1 MNQSY
6 DYVIVGAGSAGCV
19 LAARLSEDAGT
30 RVLVLEAGPPDDAP
44 EIPMP
49 AAFAML
55 LDGPYAWPDRTT
67 PQPGLGGRAVGWPH
81 GRGLGGSSSI
91 NGMVYIRGS
100 RFDYDSWRDDH
111 GCDGWGYDDVLPYFR
126 RAEDQQRGASAY
138 HGAGGP
144 LRVED
149 PRSTHPLSR
158 AWLDAAL
165 ASGLPYNDDFNGAEQ
180 DGVGMLQLTM
190 RGGRR
195 WSAADAYLR
204 PAAARPNLE
213 IETGAMV
220 TRVVIEHGRASGVE
234 YVRDG
239 DRHEARAGEVV
250 LAAGAIKTPQILLLS
265 GVGPVVE
272 LEAQGIAPL
281 VDAPGIGRG
290 LHDHP
295 LCLPEWRT
303 PATRNLYEEA
313 TPENLA
319 LWQREQRGPLSSN
332 GAEAGG
338 FVRTREGLSAPDLQT
353 GAQPGPAP
361 DPGLA
366 MPDRRG
372 VATLV
377 MGIGAK
383 SRGRVSL
390 RSGDPADPPL
400 IDPGYLT
407 EPEDLD
413 ILIAGVR
420 LARGIAACHPLSELT
435 AGEHAPGE
443 SVQDDEELGAW
454 IRATVMTAFH
464 PTSTCAMGGADE
476 APCDPELCVREVG
489 GLRVVDASVMPS
501 APHGNTNAPTMA
513 IAERA
518 ADRIRGLTP
527 LAHPGVGSAP
537 GGPRMSIP

>member
-1 MNQSY
+1 MSKSY

-19 LAARLSEDAGT
+19 LAARLSEDPGT

-44 EIPMP
+44 EIAIP
-49 AAFAML
+49 AAFATL
-55 LDGPYAWPDRTT
+55 LTGPYAWPDATT
-67 PQPGLGGRAVGWPH
+67 PQLGLGGRAVGWPH
-81 GRGLGGSSSI
+81 GRALGGSSSI
-91 NGMVYIRGS
+91 NGMVYIRGNRS
-100 RFDYDSWRDDH
+100 DYDGWRDDH
-111 GCDGWGYDDVLPYFR
+111 GCDGWGYDDLLPCFR

-149 PRSTHPLSR
+149 PRYVHPLSR

-165 ASGLPYNDDFNGAEQ
+165 ASGLPSNGDFNGAEQ
-180 DGVGMLQLTM
+180 DGVGTLQLTM
-190 RGGRR
+190 RDGRR

-204 PAAARPNLE
+204 PAAARANLE
-213 IETGAMV
+213 VETGALV
-220 TRVVIEHGRASGVE
+220 TRVVIEQGRATGVE

-239 DRHEARAGEVV
+239 GSRVARAGEVI
-250 LAAGAIKTPQILLLS
+250 LAAGAIKSPQLLLLS
-265 GVGPVVE
+265 GVGPAAE
-272 LEAQGIAPL
+272 LREHGIAPL
-281 VDAPGIGRG
+281 VDSPAIGRG

-338 FVRTREGLSAPDLQT
+338 FLRTRKGLPAPDLQT

-361 DPGLA
+361 GPELA

-372 VATLV
+372 VAALV
-377 MGIGAK
+377 MAIGAK
-383 SRGRVSL
+383 SRGRVTL
-390 RSGDPADPPL
+390 RSADPADPPV

-407 EPEDLD
+407 EPGDLE
-413 ILIAGVR
+413 ILLAGVR
-420 LARGIAACHPLSELT
+420 RVREIAACGPLADLID
-435 AGEHAPGE
+435 GEHAPGE
-443 SVQDDEELGAW
+443 SVQEDAELGAW

-464 PTSTCAMGGADE
+464 PTSTCAMGGGEE
-476 APCDPELCVREVG
+476 APCDPALRVRGVE
-489 GLRVVDASVMPS
+489 GLRVVDASVMP
-501 APHGNTNAPTMA
+501 AATHGNTNAPTIA

-518 ADRIRGLTP
+518 ADVIR
-527 LAHPGVGSAP
+527 
-537 GGPRMSIP
+537 